1 MNPISRRTFLRA
13 SGVSLA
19 LPLLDSMARPAPA
32 DAARTAA
39 PRRMIC
45 VMTPLGMD
53 HGQLYPTAPGRLDTL
68 SPYLETLRE
77 FRNELTVIS
86 GTSHPEVNDGHAS
99 EHSFLTGAPHPSRAG
114 FRNSISL
121 DQIAAERIGSQT
133 RFPYIAMNLGGPTT
147 LSWTRS
153 GVGIP
158 PESRPSQ
165 VFARLFLNGSADE
178 VNEQIRRLEDGRSV
192 MDAVLDQAH
201 GLQGRLGARDRQK
214 LEQYFSSVREVEQQ
228 LASGQE
234 WANRPKPQ
242 VTTPPL
248 RDVVNPVDLLGKTR
262 VWYDLI
268 HLAVQTDSS
277 RLFTLHAGGNNG
289 ATPPIPGVKHGW
301 HGLSHTLSIPEN
313 RSEIRLIETEFFKA
327 LRELLTKL
335 KAAHEGEE
343 NLLDRT
349 MVLFGSNLH
358 DGNHGNRNLPVL
370 LAGGGFGHGTHLAFD
385 QNKNM
390 PLCRLYVS
398 MLQRL
403 GLETDRFA
411 SGAGTMPGLQ
421 MT

>member
-13 SGVSLA
+13 SGVSLG
-19 LPLLDSMARPAPA
+19 LPLLESMARPST
-32 DAARTAA
+32 DAARTPV

-53 HGQLYPTAPGRLDTL
+53 HSQLYPREEGRLATL
-68 SPYLETLRE
+68 TPYLEVLRD
-77 FRNELTVIS
+77 FRDQLTVIS

-114 FRNSISL
+114 FRNSISI
-121 DQIAAERIGSQT
+121 DQFAAERIGSQT
-133 RFPYIAMNLGGPTT
+133 RFPSIAMNLGGPST

-192 MDAVLDQAH
+192 MDAVLDQAR
-201 GLQGRLGARDRQK
+201 GLQGRLGSRDSQK
-214 LEQYFSSVREVEQQ
+214 LDQYFTSVREVERQ

-242 VTTPPL
+242 VNTPPL
-248 RDVVNPVDLLGKTR
+248 RDVVNPVDLVGKTR

-277 RLFTLHAGGNNG
+277 RLFTIHASGNNG
-289 ATPPIPGVKHGW
+289 ATPPIMGVRHGW
-301 HGLSHTLSIPEN
+301 HGLSHSLSIPEN
-313 RSEIRLIETEFFKA
+313 RAEIRLIETEYFKA
-327 LRELLTKL
+327 LRELLAKL
-335 KAAHEGEE
+335 KASQEGDE

-358 DGNHGNRNLPVL
+358 DGNHGNRNLPIM
-370 LAGGGFGHGTHLAFD
+370 LAGGGFRHGSHIAFD
-385 QNKNM
+385 QNRNT

-411 SGAGTMPGLQ
+411 SGAGTIPGLN
-421 MT
+421 MA